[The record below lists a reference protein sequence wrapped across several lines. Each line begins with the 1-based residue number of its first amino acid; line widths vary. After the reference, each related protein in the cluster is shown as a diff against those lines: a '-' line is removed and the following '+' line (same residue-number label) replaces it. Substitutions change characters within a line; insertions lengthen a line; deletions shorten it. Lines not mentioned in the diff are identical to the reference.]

1 MKLTLAEIDEFRDFA
16 IRKVNNGGVESL
28 AECLRLWEDQREY
41 EESIAALKES
51 LGDSAAGRTKP
62 VDQAFA
68 DIRRELGLPEEQPA
82 S

>member
-1 MKLTLAEIDEFRDFA
+1 MGLTLTEIDEIRDFA
-16 IRKVNNGGVESL
+16 IRKVKNGGVGSL
-28 AECLRLWEDQREY
+28 AECLRLWEDQREH

-51 LGDSAAGRTKP
+51 LEDSAAGRTKP